1 MIIYC
6 HSPSFFTKGQI
17 REVKGNM
24 VGAIILSSFL
34 SLMVILISIVPPG
47 MQYSVYFIILIG
59 RGSADSFHLVFF
71 CCCYYNPHSMGQ
83 GTNVGILSTLCLN
96 VFIQTI
102 YSGIEEITTCYVK

>member
-6 HSPSFFTKGQI
+6 HSPPFFTKGQI
-17 REVKGNM
+17 CEVKGNM

-34 SLMVILISIVPPG
+34 SLMEILISIVPPR

-71 CCCYYNPHSMGQ
+71 CYYNPHSMGQ
-83 GTNVGILSTLCLN
+83 GTNVRILPTLCLN
-96 VFIQTI
+96 VFI
-102 YSGIEEITTCYVK
+102 